1 MTSNTIAVP
10 RTNVPLA
17 KSDIAFFRSNGRQ
30 TTNEDT
36 DQQSIME
43 CLTISTVADFTTID
57 PQEPDDRGSISSME
71 HDLGNWSMEFPRD
84 DDGLFLSMD
93 DEDSEMIFFED
104 YEDDDAVDYNFQD
117 DDYDCDSDDDST
129 IVDIERILS
138 NEISSLDDNENEED
152 CLDSRRWNDFFSDC
166 RESNKQIASRGM
178 SACSRMINPAGEVVV
193 TTAASINGNTIGS
206 RRRSIFRDYWQTKST
221 GNKNSSRTNTYI
233 ETPHPPPLTTV
244 EINVQEP
251 SSMERKPPCE
261 TIKTK
266 PFEITK
272 PKPKYYPK
280 RTGPARGMVSSRIN
294 AAGEVV
300 TVGSNAKNI
309 RKPRSPS
316 PSRTL
321 QSDYEQWLM
330 ENDDYVYEK
339 WRIGL
344 HVQPESDW
352 IEHIAKYHN
361 INNNTLLAAPTMQFG
376 FSRLLQPCH

>member
-1 MTSNTIAVP
+1 MTMTSNTVAVP
-10 RTNVPLA
+10 RDNVPLA
-17 KSDIAFFRSNGRQ
+17 KSDLAFFRRQGQ
-30 TTNEDT
+30 TTTEDE
-36 DQQSIME
+36 DQQSILE

-57 PQEPDDRGSISSME
+57 QEESDDRGSIASTE

-84 DDGLFLSMD
+84 DDGLVLSMD

-104 YEDDDAVDYNFQD
+104 YEDDDIVGYNTQEYG
-117 DDYDCDSDDDST
+117 YDCDSDDDST

-138 NEISSLDDNENEED
+138 HETSSLDDNENEED
-152 CLDSRRWNDFFSDC
+152 CVDSRRWNNFFRDC
-166 RESNKQIASRGM
+166 RDSNKQT
-178 SACSRMINPAGEVVV
+178 ACSRMINPAGQVVV
-193 TTAASINGNTIGS
+193 TTEASINDNTMSS
-206 RRRSIFRDYWQTKST
+206 RRRNIFRDYWQKKSI
-221 GNKNSSRTNTYI
+221 GNKNSSRDNTYI

-244 EINVQEP
+244 DINIQEP

-266 PFEITK
+266 PFEITN

-280 RTGPARGMVSSRIN
+280 RTGPARGMISSRIN

-300 TVGSNAKNI
+300 AVGSSAKNI

-344 HVQPESDW
+344 HIQPESDW

-361 INNNTLLAAPTMQFG
+361 INNNTLLADPTMQFG